1 MSTAGPPDLAA
12 VAIIGMGA
20 SSPIGYGARP
30 VQAAMAGRLRNFRSA
45 PMLGW
50 NEDPVRVSR
59 LPDVSDSLSRS
70 ERIATLVEHAVAD
83 LCADIQVEVPGDV
96 AIFVGC
102 AQDAPESELNT
113 VASAVTRGTGG
124 MLDPTAGGIFAG
136 YRAGRIAFL
145 SALAKAMRWFDEG
158 SGEIALVIA
167 ADSRCLPET
176 VRHMA
181 RERRLLR
188 DRDDGTIPG
197 EAAVA
202 MLVATPNSVLSQH
215 AKLMVARPAFGADDF
230 AILRQSPTATD
241 GLGRAF
247 GALAERP
254 LSGSVRPQCVVAFE
268 TGEVFFTRAFQT
280 AYLRNA
286 QLMPEPLQH
295 ELIAANLGDTGAAA
309 AGMALVRADWLMRQ
323 ELDNRA
329 PRVLIYGHAD
339 DGRCA
344 AAMVIGRA
352 VEALQ

>member
-1 MSTAGPPDLAA
+1 MSIPGSPDRAA
-12 VAIIGMGA
+12 VAIIGMGV
-20 SSPIGYGARP
+20 SSPIGYGTRP
-30 VQAAMAGRLRNFRSA
+30 VQAAMAGRLRNFRST

-50 NEDPVRVSR
+50 TEEPVRISR
-59 LPDVSDSLSRS
+59 LPDVDDSLSRAQ
-70 ERIATLVEHAVAD
+70 RIAMLTEHAVAD
-83 LCADIQVEVPGDV
+83 LCEDCQAEIPPGV
-96 AIFVGC
+96 AVFVGC

-113 VASAVTRGTGG
+113 VAAAVTTGSDG
-124 MLDPTAGGIFAG
+124 MLDPGAAAMFAG
-136 YRAGRIAFL
+136 YRSGRIAFL
-145 SALAKAMRWFDEG
+145 SALGKAMRWFDEG
-158 SGEIALVIA
+158 SGEIALIIA

-176 VRHMA
+176 VRGLA
-181 RERRLLR
+181 RERRLLS

-202 MLVATPNSVLSQH
+202 MLIATPNSVWSHH
-215 AKLMVARPAFGADDF
+215 ARLMVARPAFAADDF
-230 AILRQSPTATD
+230 ATLRQSPTATD

-254 LSGSVRPQCVVAFE
+254 LSGSIRPQSVVAFE

-280 AYLRNA
+280 AYLRNT

-323 ELDNRA
+323 EPDNRT

-344 AAMVIGRA
+344 AAMAIGRPA
-352 VEALQ
+352 EAQQ

>member
-1 MSTAGPPDLAA
+1 
-12 VAIIGMGA
+12 
-20 SSPIGYGARP
+20 
-30 VQAAMAGRLRNFRSA
+30 
-45 PMLGW
+45 
-50 NEDPVRVSR
+50 
-59 LPDVSDSLSRS
+59 
-70 ERIATLVEHAVAD
+70 VAD
-83 LCADIQVEVPGDV
+83 LCAGLQVEVPPGV
-96 AIFVGC
+96 AVFVGC

-113 VASAVTRGTGG
+113 VAAAVSSGSGG
-124 MLDPTAGGIFAG
+124 MLNPAAAGMFAG

-145 SALAKAMRWFDEG
+145 SALAKAMRWFDGG
-158 SGEIALVIA
+158 SGELALVIA
-167 ADSRCLPET
+167 ADSRCLPEM
-176 VRHMA
+176 VRNMA
-181 RERRLLR
+181 RERRLLN

-202 MLVATPNSVLSQH
+202 MLIATPNSVFSRH
-215 AKLMVARPAFGADDF
+215 AKLMVARPAFAADDF
-230 AILRQSPTATD
+230 ATLRQSPLATD

-254 LSGSVRPQCVVAFE
+254 LSGSIRPQSVVAFE

-309 AGMALVRADWLMRQ
+309 AGMALVRAAWLMRQ
-323 ELDNRA
+323 EPGNRT

-344 AAMVIGRA
+344 AAMAIGRPA
-352 VEALQ
+352 EALQ